1 MLKKGKEIAMLNR
14 FIASVAGAVCL
25 AAAAPALADYPQ
37 QPVRVIVPFSPG
49 GNIDVASRMLAT
61 QLAADLGQ
69 PFVVENRPGA
79 GGSIG
84 AQAVARASPDGYTV
98 LSGSN
103 GMLAVNP
110 AVNPS
115 LPYDPVKSFAPVA
128 FISRVP
134 LALTVHGKLPVK
146 DLASLRD
153 YARSSGAPISIGS
166 SGAGGAQHLAIV
178 EFGEQAGIP
187 YTHVPYRGGSAIMP
201 DLMAGTINAA
211 LNELP
216 NVLSAHR
223 EGQVRV
229 IAVAADQRS
238 PLLPDVP
245 TLEEAGLKGF
255 VAYSSNG
262 WLVPIDTPKAVIQ
275 TLNDALAKALQN
287 PDIRGKMEGMGVVV
301 ATPEEMT
308 AQAYGERL
316 AGELR
321 QAKRTADR
329 HKIRVSQ

>member
-1 MLKKGKEIAMLNR
+1 MLNK
-14 FIASVAGAVCL
+14 FIVSIAGALCL
-25 AAAAPALADYPQ
+25 AATAPALADYPE
-37 QPVRVIVPFSPG
+37 QPVRLIVPFSPG

-61 QLAADLGQ
+61 HLASELGQ

-84 AQAVARASPDGYTV
+84 AQAVARSQPDGYTI

-115 LPYDPVKSFAPVA
+115 LSYDPVKSFAPVG

-146 DLASLRD
+146 DLASLKE
-153 YARSSGAPISIGS
+153 YAKSRGEPITIGS
-166 SGAGGAQHLAIV
+166 SGAGGAQHLSIV
-178 EFGEQAGIP
+178 EFGEQADIP

-201 DLMAGTINAA
+201 DLMGGTIDAA

-229 IAVAADQRS
+229 IAVAAEDRS

-245 TLEEAGLKGF
+245 TLQEAGLDGF
-255 VAYSSNG
+255 LAYSSNG
-262 WLVPIDTPKAVIQ
+262 WLVPAGTPDDIIQ
-275 TLNDALAKALQN
+275 KLNDSLADALQN
-287 PDIRGKMEGMGVVV
+287 TEIRNKMEAMGLVI
-301 ATPEEMT
+301 ATPDELT

-316 AGELR
+316 ARDLE
-321 QAKRTADR
+321 QARSTAGR
-329 HKIRVSQ
+329 HGIQVTQ